1 MVIPRGYAHAWLA
14 SSTLHYIRVR
24 YVIKRYTLR
33 YKTLWYAVTNY
44 FLELTG
50 QSCSLELTNVN
61 YYRNIKFSIPLNQWL
76 AALNE
81 KKKQKKKTKTFSV
94 GKLRSLLPKLT
105 LPETDHHNRKLSVT
119 WFCCACVQTA
129 MFKLHIY
136 MIIDVCKNFV
146 AFYLCIHLT
155 SWFSLISITIVW
167 FPYGEVRKT
176 ITTWP
181 ANLQNF
187 SQAVSLRHQC
197 AP

>member
-1 MVIPRGYAHAWLA
+1 M
-14 SSTLHYIRVR
+14 
-24 YVIKRYTLR
+24 
-33 YKTLWYAVTNY
+33 TNY
-44 FLELTG
+44 FLEVTG

-76 AALNE
+76 AALN
-81 KKKQKKKTKTFSV
+81 KKKTKTFSV
-94 GKLRSLLPKLT
+94 GKLLPKLT

-119 WFCCACVQTA
+119 WFYCSCVQTA

-136 MIIDVCKNFV
+136 MMIDVCKKFV

-155 SWFSLISITIVW
+155 PWFSLISITIVW
-167 FPYGEVRKT
+167 FSYGEVRKT
-176 ITTWP
+176 ITKWP

-187 SQAVSLRHQC
+187 SQAVSLRHHC